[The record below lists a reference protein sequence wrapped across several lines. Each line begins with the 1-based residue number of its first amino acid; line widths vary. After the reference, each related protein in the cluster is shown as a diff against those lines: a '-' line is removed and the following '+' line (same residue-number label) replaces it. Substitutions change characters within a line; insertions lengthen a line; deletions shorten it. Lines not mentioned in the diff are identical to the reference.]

1 MAPIATMTAAKRKAA
16 GTTTMSVE
24 AARVQGIATGVVAPT
39 RRMPSTIVS
48 DIEVMLSRPVI
59 VESVA
64 TAMTLPVMRSNR
76 LTGADRIVSS
86 VPRSRSPAV
95 MSMAG

>member
-1 MAPIATMTAAKRKAA
+1 M
-16 GTTTMSVE
+16 VE
-24 AARVQGIATGVVAPT
+24 AAGVHGIATGDVAPASL
-39 RRMPSTIVS
+39 MPSIIVS
-48 DIEVMLSRPVI
+48 DIDAMFSRPVI

-64 TAMTLPVMRSNR
+64 TARTLPVMSSKRP
-76 LTGADRIVSS
+76 TGAERMVSS